1 MTELPAGATQIPL
14 EEVFQTIGE
23 LWFQNRQYQRL
34 IAQLQQQ
41 QHQAAAPAPNGAL
54 EHVGSEL

>member
-1 MTELPAGATQIPL
+1 MSELPAGATPIPL
-14 EEVFQTIGE
+14 EEVFQVIGE

-41 QHQAAAPAPNGAL
+41 RQVEPSEHLNGVGAPP
-54 EHVGSEL
+54 